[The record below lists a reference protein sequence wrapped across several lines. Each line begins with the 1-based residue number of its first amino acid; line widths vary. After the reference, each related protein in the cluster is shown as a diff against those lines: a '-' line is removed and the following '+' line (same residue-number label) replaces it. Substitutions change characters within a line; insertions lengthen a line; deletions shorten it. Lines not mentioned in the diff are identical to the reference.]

1 MSPPPLRTLARVL
14 ALALALALA
23 PALALALALALTL
36 ALALALTLT
45 RTEADAE
52 TETPTRSPNQVSRRP
67 ALSSPPWWTFPRRTA
82 APRHGQSAALAA
94 PQLGSCASSVRA
106 RRLWAA
112 RHSQEEAEPLDTQ
125 PLPRVLAPAA
135 SKVVNSTAFDHPG
148 AAASVISSALAF
160 LRTRVSSPRDMSGA
174 AAAQLRA
181 ACAVEA
187 SMAYDRLGYN

>member
-1 MSPPPLRTLARVL
+1 MVKVL
-14 ALALALALA
+14 ALAV
-23 PALALALALALTL
+23 
-36 ALALALTLT
+36 
-45 RTEADAE
+45 AE
-52 TETPTRSPNQVSRRP
+52 
-67 ALSSPPWWTFPRRTA
+67 F
-82 APRHGQSAALAA
+82 
-94 PQLGSCASSVRA
+94 GSCAFSGRA
-106 RRLWAA
+106 RRRWAA
-112 RHSQEEAEPLDTQ
+112 LLSKGRGRATRYPVTATG
-125 PLPRVLAPAA
+125 LAPAA

>member
-1 MSPPPLRTLARVL
+1 MVKVL
-14 ALALALALA
+14 PWQWPSSA
-23 PALALALALALTL
+23 PA
-36 ALALALTLT
+36 
-45 RTEADAE
+45 
-52 TETPTRSPNQVSRRP
+52 PSQG
-67 ALSSPPWWTFPRRTA
+67 
-82 APRHGQSAALAA
+82 APDGAGQLY
-94 PQLGSCASSVRA
+94 LIRGG
-106 RRLWAA
+106 
-112 RHSQEEAEPLDTQ
+112 AEPLDTQ
-125 PLPRVLAPAA
+125 PLPRVLAPAV